1 MERAEDLIWRLY
13 DSACGVLNQATRP
26 AICYRNRH
34 LRRRDTNM
42 DDMRETFSKLKKD
55 IKHRITGKKRKAD
68 KARAG
73 GRGERADVSGSPS
86 GSTPDVVTGSDR
98 EQGENE
104 SGAGGEDVEPSVAAN
119 EKKSGWKSTASSSAK
134 LLLLGVRDS
143 ADAFGPLKSVA
154 GGLCFILENCE
165 VCLPPH
171 LLLTSLIGP
180 AAHEGEQTENRIV
193 GTQSQSPRRSA
204 LRARR

>member
-1 MERAEDLIWRLY
+1 VEILIK
-13 DSACGVLNQATRP
+13 ATRS
-26 AICYRNRH
+26 AICYRNCH
-34 LRRRDTNM
+34 LRRRDANM
-42 DDMRETFSKLKKD
+42 DDMRETLSKLKKG

-68 KARAG
+68 KAQAG
-73 GRGERADVSGSPS
+73 EHGERTEVSGSPS
-86 GSTPDVVTGSDR
+86 GPVTHAVTSGDH

-104 SGAGGEDVEPSVAAN
+104 SGADGENAEPSAAAN
-119 EKKSGWKSTASSSAK
+119 ENKPGWKSTASSSAK

-171 LLLTSLIGP
+171 LLPTSLMSP
-180 AAHEGEQTENRIV
+180 AAHEGEQAENRIV
-193 GTQSQSPRRSA
+193 GTQSQSPC
-204 LRARR
+204 